1 MLNKLNVIAYKSIEN
16 QEFEIKPLTLLTGT
30 NSSGKSS
37 VIQAMLLALSVSQQQ
52 NKPYLDKLILPFL
65 EYEDVHCRW
74 SERAAASA
82 CLSLDEGFYCRADI
96 TLDGYRGEADF
107 SNKYEYEK
115 DLFYLA
121 SSRLGQEE
129 ISRIDKNLKSGEQ
142 GQYLLGTF
150 EYLKSKP
157 IAEALVHATAN
168 TPNLKAQ
175 LAYWLSKI
183 LDQEIELESEK
194 ITSDSVKNTF
204 KLVDIGTLS
213 PINVGAGNSYLAKL
227 LILGLISKPGY
238 LLLIENPEI
247 HLHPK
252 AQSKLAEFFT
262 YLADKGV
269 QLVLETHS
277 EHFLNGIRYQVYDE
291 KINADDVKIY
301 YKPSAKEAFLSLD
314 ISTSGHYLNDN
325 NEICNFPAGFFD
337 ATLAKL
343 IEMG

>member
-1 MLNKLNVIAYKSIEN
+1 MLKRLQISAYKSIEN
-16 QEFEIKPLTLLTGT
+16 QEFELKPLTLLTGT

-82 CLSLDEGFYCRADI
+82 CLSLDSGFYCRVDI
-96 TLDGYRGEADF
+96 SLDGYRGECDF
-107 SNKYEYEK
+107 SDKYEYEK
-115 DLFYLA
+115 DFFYLA
-121 SSRLGQEE
+121 SNRSGQEE
-129 ISRIDKNLKSGEQ
+129 ISRIDKNLKAGEQ

-150 EYLKSKP
+150 EYLKNKP
-157 IAEALVHATAN
+157 IAESLVHPTAN

-183 LDQEIELESEK
+183 LAQDIELESEK
-194 ITSDSVKNTF
+194 VTSDNVKNTF
-204 KLVDIGTLS
+204 KLADIGSLS

-262 YLADKGV
+262 YLAEKGV

-277 EHFLNGIRYQVYDE
+277 EHFLNGVRYQVYDQ
-291 KINADDVKIY
+291 KIDANDVKIY
-301 YKPSAKEAFLSLD
+301 YKPSIKEEFLSLN
-314 ISTSGHYLNDN
+314 ISPSGHYLNAN
-325 NEICNFPAGFFD
+325 SEICNFPAGFFD
-337 ATLAKL
+337 ATLEEL
-343 IEMG
+343 IEIG

>member
-1 MLNKLNVIAYKSIEN
+1 MLSKLKITAYKSIEK
-16 QEFEIKPLTLLTGT
+16 QEFELKPLTLLTGT

-37 VIQAMLLALSVSQQQ
+37 VIQAMLLALSVTQRQ

-74 SERAAASA
+74 SDRPAASA
-82 CLSLDEGFYCRADI
+82 CLSFDDEFYCRADI
-96 TLDGYRGEADF
+96 IPDSYRGESDF
-107 SNKYEYEK
+107 SDKYEYENE
-115 DLFYLA
+115 LFYLA

-150 EYLKSKP
+150 EYLKNKP
-157 IAEALVHATAN
+157 VAEALVHKDAN

-175 LAYWLSKI
+175 LAYWLSRI
-183 LDQEIELESEK
+183 LDQEVELESEK
-194 ITSDSVKNTF
+194 ITSDNVKNTF
-204 KLVDIGTLS
+204 KLADIGTVS
-213 PINVGAGNSYLAKL
+213 PINIGAGNSYLAKL
-227 LILGLISKPGY
+227 LILGLISKPGC

-252 AQSKLAEFFT
+252 AQSKLSEFFS
-262 YLADKGV
+262 YLATKGV

-277 EHFLNGIRYQVYDE
+277 EHFLNGVRYQVYDK
-291 KINADDVKIY
+291 KINARDVKIY

-314 ISTSGHYLNDN
+314 ISSSGHYLDTN

-343 IEMG
+343 IEIG